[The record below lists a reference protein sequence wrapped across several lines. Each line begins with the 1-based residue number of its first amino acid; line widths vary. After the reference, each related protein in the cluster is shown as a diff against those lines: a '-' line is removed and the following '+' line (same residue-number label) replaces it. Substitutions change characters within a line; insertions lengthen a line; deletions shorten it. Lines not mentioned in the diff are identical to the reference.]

1 MRGRRLKNSGR
12 VGCSYVVGYHVAISY
27 PPRFPGNTRGD
38 DSDDNTPP
46 AEALLPRAGIGL
58 ICVLYVHSTN
68 ICRSVITAISNSPAR
83 RARAC
88 NATIVRRRRFPDS
101 GRPMR

>member
-46 AEALLPRAGIGL
+46 AAALLPIAGIGL
-58 ICVLYVHSTN
+58 AYVLYVRSTN
-68 ICRSVITAISNSPAR
+68 ICRSVITAIYNSP
-83 RARAC
+83 ARAC

>member
-1 MRGRRLKNSGR
+1 M
-12 VGCSYVVGYHVAISY
+12 AISY

-46 AEALLPRAGIGL
+46 AVALLPRAGIGL
-58 ICVLYVHSTN
+58 IYALYIHSTN
-68 ICRSVITAISNSPAR
+68 MCRSVITAISNSP
-83 RARAC
+83 ARAC